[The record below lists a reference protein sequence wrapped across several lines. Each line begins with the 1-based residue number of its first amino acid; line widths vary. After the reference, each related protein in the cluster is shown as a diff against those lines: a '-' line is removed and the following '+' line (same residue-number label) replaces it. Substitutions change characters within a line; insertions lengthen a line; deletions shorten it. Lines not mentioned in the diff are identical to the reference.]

1 MEPNPYHFGYLYTPA
16 SGTSDSAELY
26 EWFSNTLLEF
36 ATIETS
42 YVKVAYARTD
52 EHEMQAPNLRAGY
65 PVYVDADQY
74 PAVSPASL
82 AVPIGW
88 KQVAVYTD
96 HDLIT
101 RKVLQVDPMNTRFS
115 SNHSSVFDDSE
126 QFMSTMSSLGEGH
139 WMSDANSLVLGAPSD
154 PVSGS
159 GIRSTFLEV
168 APTISAMNSAL
179 SLIHTEPSYVSCVP
193 EVFAQGIKYDNEF
206 LKTYFPLA
214 YISITDA
221 KIMAKNRLNFR
232 PHDAA
237 PFRTYCA
244 QVLVEMLTVA
254 ASAGQGSELG
264 LRCNETG
271 RTKQLNLQSSDAISL
286 VFAERK
292 TFLKSLKSYA
302 TAFVDDPNKERLG
315 GYNIQNI
322 NGSTTEYIHML
333 TNMTNANEDVTSIIF
348 TCDNQG
354 RPYRREAILVLLAH
368 RLLRPLANRGD
379 SLLDLFP
386 DDYSTFPEHLLSS
399 ICAMLVMVLRTR
411 FPGEIPN
418 KFATQA
424 FIDEEGRQLA
434 LFRTFRNSTNPQ
446 AIELN
451 TWLTTPLGPSGWRH
465 DLQHALVLANSLRG
479 PR

>member
-1 MEPNPYHFGYLYTPA
+1 
-16 SGTSDSAELY
+16 
-26 EWFSNTLLEF
+26 
-36 ATIETS
+36 
-42 YVKVAYARTD
+42 
-52 EHEMQAPNLRAGY
+52 
-65 PVYVDADQY
+65 
-74 PAVSPASL
+74 
-82 AVPIGW
+82 
-88 KQVAVYTD
+88 
-96 HDLIT
+96 
-101 RKVLQVDPMNTRFS
+101 
-115 SNHSSVFDDSE
+115 
-126 QFMSTMSSLGEGH
+126 MSSLGEGH

-154 PVSGS
+154 PVSRS

-179 SLIHTEPSYVSCVP
+179 SLIHTEPSYVSCVL

-206 LKTYFPLA
+206 LKTYFLLA

-221 KIMAKNRLNFR
+221 KIMAKNCLNFR

-244 QVLVEMLTVA
+244 QVLIEMLTIA
-254 ASAGQGSELG
+254 ASTGQGSELG
-264 LRCNETG
+264 LCCNETG
-271 RTKQLNLQSSDAISL
+271 HTKQLNLQSSDAISL

-302 TAFVDDPNKERLG
+302 TAFIDDPNKEHLG

-368 RLLRPLANRGD
+368 RLLRPLANRRD

-424 FIDEEGRQLA
+424 FINEEGHQLA
-434 LFRTFRNSTNPQ
+434 LFRMFRNSTNPQ

-465 DLQHALVLANSLRG
+465 DLTMPRHVDTVSDVLSHYECNGARLPVLGFQHLCMIWRAKLEREILPFKLLANINYVLQFTKEMPDLWCGGVNVIRVSMGDLEPALLILQYYVIKGYLHKIQVQAATEQLELCLRTNLRNLVANVANKLM
-479 PR
+479 PFN